1 MVWEYIWQLPAAFLI
16 MAPPRVPLADNSV
29 CSSASGVSLWAS
41 SFRNLTGH
49 WITKA
54 ALTRKRRRDISELRF
69 VQRPPRYG
77 IDISSQNCGDVE
89 KLTTV
94 FTVVEPPARVGADYK
109 FFPNVGYYKLHTDKM
124 NWENARRKCAKEG
137 AHLAI
142 VNSEAEENAI
152 RKVMR
157 AHSTGKFVAFI
168 GFHDMFKEGEY
179 LTVLG
184 QPLISSG
191 HVNWK
196 KGEPDNLKLPDSPEG
211 QDCGAIF
218 NDGTISDVRCN
229 IKRLFL
235 CEQSL

>member
-1 MVWEYIWQLPAAFLI
+1 MVWECIWQLPVALLI
-16 MAPPRVPLADNSV
+16 MASPRVLLADDSV

-54 ALTRKRRRDISELRF
+54 ALIRKSRRDISELRF
-69 VQRPPRYG
+69 VQKPPHYD

-109 FFPNVGYYKLHTDKM
+109 YFPNVGYYKLHTDKR
-124 NWENARRKCAKEG
+124 NWENARRTCAKEG

-152 RKVMR
+152 REVMR
-157 AHSTGKFVAFI
+157 AHSTEKFIAFI

-191 HVNWK
+191 HVNWMK
-196 KGEPDNLKLPDSPEG
+196 SEPNNAEYPDSPEG
-211 QDCGAIF
+211 QDCGSIY

-229 IKRLFL
+229 VERRFL